1 MKKMDLVD
9 RIAEK
14 AGLNKKQAEAA
25 LGAFSDVVTEALLE
39 GDKVQVPGFGIFEV
53 RDVAART
60 ARNPATGESIDVP
73 ATKKPAFK
81 PSKTLK
87 DKFYKAAGQPTKVGG
102 PVL

>member
-1 MKKMDLVD
+1 MKKMYLVD

-60 ARNPATGESIDVP
+60 ARNPATGETIDVP

-87 DKFYKAAGQPTKVGG
+87 DKF
-102 PVL
+102 